1 MRNLELPGR
10 SPVHAPNAMACTSN
24 PLASVAAIDVLKGGG
39 NAVDA
44 AIAACAVLCV
54 VEPESTG
61 IGGDCFALIAPKGA
75 GGEIIAYNG
84 SGRAPA
90 AAAAE
95 WYSEHGITEIE
106 RTTPHAVTVPGAI
119 DAWCRLLEDHG
130 TKALDE
136 LLAPAVRL
144 ARGGYPIHSRV
155 AADFANQ
162 VPLLELD
169 STASRIFLPGGAPPG
184 VGSLHHQP
192 QLADTL
198 ELIGRQG
205 RDGFYQGS
213 VAEDIVTYLQGL
225 GGLHTLDDFATAR
238 GEYVTPI
245 SIDYRGHG
253 VFECPPNGQGV
264 TALEMLN
271 ILSEFDFAAMAPLSV
286 ERLHI
291 EIETTRLAYR
301 DRDAHLADPAQ
312 AAVPV
317 DQMLSPARA
326 RELAG
331 EIRMD
336 RALGPLSPAPIGAG
350 SDTVYLCVV
359 DEDLNAV
366 SFINSL
372 FSNFGSGLVAP
383 QCGVVLHNR
392 GMGFVI
398 EPGHPNC
405 IAPAKRPLH
414 TLIPGMLTKGGEAV
428 MPFGVMGG
436 QYQAAGHAHLLS
448 NLFDFGLDIQ
458 EAIDLARVFPEA
470 EGPVE
475 VESGVPAETA
485 EGLRKLGHQTV
496 DPAKPIGGGQAI
508 VIDRRAGVLTGG
520 SDPRKDGCAIGY

>member
-10 SPVHAPNAMACTSN
+10 SPVHATNAMACTSN

-54 VEPESTG
+54 VEPGSTG

-90 AAAAE
+90 AATPE
-95 WYSEHGITEIE
+95 WYAERGIDEIE
-106 RTTPHAVTVPGAI
+106 RTSPHAVTVPGAI

-130 TKALDE
+130 TKGLDE

-144 ARGGYPIHSRV
+144 ARDGYPIHSRV
-155 AADFANQ
+155 AADFARQ
-162 VPLLELD
+162 VQVLERD
-169 STASRIFLPGGAPPG
+169 STAARIFLPGGAPPRT
-184 VGSLHHQP
+184 GSLHHQP

-198 ELIGRQG
+198 ELIGRRG
-205 RDGFYQGS
+205 RDGFYTGP
-213 VAEDIVTYLQGL
+213 VADDIVTLLRGL
-225 GGLHTLDDFATAR
+225 GGLHTLDDFAAAE

-245 SIDYRGHG
+245 STDYRGHG

-271 ILSEFDFAAMAPLSV
+271 ILAEFDFSAMAPLSV

-291 EIETTRLAYR
+291 EIEATRLAYR

-312 AAVPV
+312 AEVPV
-317 DQMLSPARA
+317 ERMLSPARA
-326 RELAG
+326 RTLAG

-336 RALGPLSPAPIGAG
+336 RAMGPLSPAPMGAG

-372 FSNFGSGLVAP
+372 FSNFGSGLVGP
-383 QCGVVLHNR
+383 KSGVVLQNR
-392 GMGFVI
+392 GMGFVLD
-398 EPGHPNC
+398 PGHPNC
-405 IAPAKRPLH
+405 IAPGKRPLH
-414 TLIPGMLTKGGEAV
+414 TIIPGMLTKGREAV

-436 QYQAAGHAHLLS
+436 QYQAVGHAHLLS
-448 NLFDFGLDIQ
+448 NLFDFGLDVQ
-458 EAIDLARVFPEA
+458 EAIDLARVFADPRGE
-470 EGPVE
+470 VE
-475 VESGVPAETA
+475 VESGVPSKTVR
-485 EGLRKLGHQTV
+485 GLRKLGHQTGSSE
-496 DPAKPIGGGQAI
+496 KPIGGGQAI
-508 VIDRRAGVLTGG
+508 LIDRETGVLTGG